1 VGIYI
6 LKRVAQLIPV
16 LIGITILT
24 FSMTHLVPG
33 DPVAIMLDTSA
44 SGEDVERI
52 RRQLGLDRPLHI
64 QYVDFLWNAARGDL
78 GTSIR
83 SRQPVLS
90 EIWRYLPST
99 LQLTAAAV
107 LIATLV
113 GVSAG
118 ILAATTKSKVFD
130 SMTMGLVLVGVST
143 PTFFSS
149 LILILIFSLKLDL
162 LPVATGSGIKPL
174 ILPAVALAAPAAA
187 VLARITRS
195 SLIEEMRKDYVRT
208 ALSKGL
214 RERSVILVHVL
225 KNALIPVITII
236 GLQFGGLMAGAVI
249 VESVFGRPGLGRF
262 AVTSINARD
271 LPQIQGIV
279 LVAALIYVGVNLIV
293 DILYGFIDPRI
304 KYQ

>member
-1 VGIYI
+1 MGIYI
-6 LKRVAQLIPV
+6 LKRIVQLIPV

-33 DPVAIMLDTSA
+33 DPVAIMLETSA
-44 SGEDVERI
+44 SGEDIERI
-52 RRQLGLDRPLHI
+52 RKQLGLDRPLHI
-64 QYVDFLWNAARGDL
+64 QYVDFLWKAAQGDL

-107 LIATLV
+107 LIATVV

-118 ILAATTKSKVFD
+118 IVAATARNKVFD
-130 SMTMGLVLVGVST
+130 SLTMGLVLVGVST

-149 LILILIFSLKLDL
+149 LVLILIFSLKLDW

-195 SLIEEMRKDYVRT
+195 SLIEELRKDYVRT

-214 RERSVILVHVL
+214 RERTVVIAHVL

-249 VESVFGRPGLGRF
+249 VESVFARPGLGRF

-279 LVAALIYVGVNLIV
+279 LVAAMIYVGVNLIV

-304 KYQ
+304 KYR

>member
-1 VGIYI
+1 VGFFI
-6 LKRVAQLIPV
+6 LKRVVQLVPV
-16 LIGITILT
+16 LLGITLLT
-24 FSMTHLVPG
+24 FAMTHLVPG
-33 DPVAIMLDTSA
+33 DPVAIMLGTQA
-44 SGEDVERI
+44 SGEDVERV
-52 RRQLGLDRPLHI
+52 RHQLGLDRPLYV
-64 QYVDFLWNAARGDL
+64 QYVDFLWNAVRGDL

-99 LQLTAAAV
+99 LQLTTAAV
-107 LIATLV
+107 LIAVVV

-118 ILAATTKSKVFD
+118 ILAATSRHKVVD
-130 SMTMGLVLVGVST
+130 SLTMGLVLIGIST

-149 LILILIFSLKLDL
+149 LILILIFALKLEW
-162 LPVATGSGIKPL
+162 LPVATGSGIRPL

-187 VLARITRS
+187 VLARISRS
-195 SLIEEMRKDYVRT
+195 ALLEELRKDYVRT
-208 ALSKGL
+208 AYSKGL
-214 RERSVILVHVL
+214 RERTVITGHVL
-225 KNALIPVITII
+225 KNALIPVVTII

-249 VESVFGRPGLGRF
+249 VESVFARPGLGRF

-279 LVAALIYVGVNLIV
+279 LIAALIYVGVNLLV

-304 KYQ
+304 KYR

>member
-6 LKRVAQLIPV
+6 LKRIAQLIPV

>member
-6 LKRVAQLIPV
+6 LKRIAQLIPV

-304 KYQ
+304 KYR

>member
-1 VGIYI
+1 VGIFI
-6 LKRVAQLIPV
+6 LKRIAQLVPV
-16 LIGITILT
+16 LIGITLLT
-24 FSMTHLVPG
+24 FAMTHLVPG
-33 DPVAIMLDTSA
+33 DPVAVMLGTQA
-44 SGEDVERI
+44 SGADIDRVRH
-52 RRQLGLDRPLHI
+52 QLGLDRPLYV
-64 QYVDFLWNAARGDL
+64 QYADFVWNALQGDL

-90 EIWRYLPST
+90 EIRQYLPST

-107 LIATLV
+107 LIATIV

-118 ILAATTKSKVFD
+118 MLAATAKHKVFD
-130 SMTMGLVLVGVST
+130 FLTMALVLVGIST

-149 LILILIFSLKLDL
+149 LVLILVFSLKLDI
-162 LPVATGSGIKPL
+162 LPVTSGSGIKPL

-195 SLIEEMRKDYVRT
+195 SLLEELRKDYVRT
-208 ALSKGL
+208 AYAKGL
-214 RERSVILVHVL
+214 RERTVMTIHVL
-225 KNALIPVITII
+225 KNALIPLVTII

-249 VESVFGRPGLGRF
+249 VESVFARPGLGRF
-262 AVTSINARD
+262 AVTSISARD

-279 LVAALIYVGVNLIV
+279 LVAAVIYVGVNLIV

-304 KYQ
+304 KYR